1 MKSEETRE
9 DLTGRRVTPAGA
21 HRPAEL
27 SCCFTSVRE
36 V

>member
-1 MKSEETRE
+1 MKSEEPRE
-9 DLTGRRVTPAGA
+9 DLTERRATPAGA
-21 HRPAEL
+21 HHPAEL